1 MQIKFIV
8 LCLIAHVVGDYY
20 LQDDEMSELKKEK
33 IGGVFK
39 HSVFYSIPFI
49 LILLLFKKSY
59 KITGLILLLC
69 LAHLFIDI
77 VKYYLYKGYLKI
89 FHTACKKNK
98 VKKYIKPW
106 MIYIFDQVV
115 HIILLIAVIV
125 CFRENLYYPID
136 TLYIGYSILGIDG
149 LTVLK
154 WVLIVLCMHKP
165 ANITFKIIFSGC
177 KPKGNLVTS
186 SNNSVVNNSINS
198 SVANNGSNNGA
209 IIGFLERIIIAMFLY
224 SNQYSAIGFILTAKS
239 IARYNK
245 ISEDA
250 EFGEY
255 YLIGTLFSTLF
266 VIVIY
271 NFIF

>member
-20 LQDDEMSELKKEK
+20 LQDDEMSDLKKEK

-69 LAHLFIDI
+69 LAHLLIDV
-77 VKYYLYKGYLKI
+77 VKYYSYKGYLKI

-125 CFRENLYYPID
+125 CFRQNLYHPID

-165 ANITFKIIFSGC
+165 ANVTFKIIFSGC
-177 KPKGNLVTS
+177 KPKGNLVTR
-186 SNNSVVNNSINS
+186 SNNSVVNNS
-198 SVANNGSNNGA
+198 SVANNGA
-209 IIGFLERIIIAMFLY
+209 IIGFLERIIIAIFLY
-224 SNQYSAIGFILTAKS
+224 SNEYSAIGFILTAKS

>member
-8 LCLIAHVVGDYY
+8 LCLIAHVIGDYY
-20 LQDDEMSELKKEK
+20 FQDDEMSELKKKK

-49 LILLLFKKSY
+49 LILFLFEKSY
-59 KITGLILLLC
+59 RITGLILLLC
-69 LAHLFIDI
+69 LAHLLIDV
-77 VKYYLYKGYLKI
+77 VKYYSYKGYLKI
-89 FHTACKKNK
+89 FHTTCKKNK

-115 HIILLIAVIV
+115 HIILLITVIV
-125 CFRENLYYPID
+125 CFRGNLYYPID
-136 TLYIGYSILGIDG
+136 TLYIVYSILGIDG

-154 WVLIVLCMHKP
+154 WVLIVLYMHKP
-165 ANITFKIIFSGC
+165 ANVTFKIIFSGC

-198 SVANNGSNNGA
+198 SVANNSSNNGA